1 MTCQDVQNKI
11 LALPDPRRVPELFRE
26 HLESCPACLAWWKQA
41 ARLEGLLEQLPAP
54 PPPADK
60 KTALIDELTSVGPVI
75 RTIPRPAAVDR
86 PLITRRM
93 LAYAG
98 GLAAA
103 VLVGVGVWLAVR
115 PSNRP
120 EAPTVAQRYPLLT
133 SVREKNVALSRAETP
148 AKRLEIL
155 GGLADDL
162 AAETRSLA
170 RVANPEE
177 LNELAGWYRRVVN
190 DGIVRQAENLPRHG
204 ITPDQKRTLLEGL
217 AARLAETGAEA
228 ERLANEAP
236 PESKPALKR
245 IAETAREGQQRLT
258 RLSREA

>member
-11 LALPDPRRVPELFRE
+11 LILPDPRRVPEPLRE
-26 HLESCPACLAWWKQA
+26 HLDGCPACLAWWKQA
-41 ARLEGLLEQLPAP
+41 AWLERLLEQLPAP

-60 KTALIDELTSVGPVI
+60 KTALIDELTSAGPIIHTV
-75 RTIPRPAAVDR
+75 PRPAAADR
-86 PLITRRM
+86 PLVTRRT

-115 PSNRP
+115 PSGKP
-120 EAPTVAQRYPLLT
+120 EPPAVAQRHPLLDKM
-133 SVREKNVALSRAETP
+133 VQRDVALARAETP

-155 GGLADDL
+155 GALADDL
-162 AAETRSLA
+162 ATETRSLA

-177 LNELAGWYRRVVN
+177 LNELAGWYKRVVN

-204 ITPDQKRTLLEGL
+204 LTPDQKKALLDGL
-217 AARLAETGAEA
+217 AAKLAETGAEA
-228 ERLANEAP
+228 DRLANEAP

-245 IAETAREGQQRLT
+245 IAETARDGQQRLSK
-258 RLSREA
+258 LAREA

>member
-1 MTCQDVQNKI
+1 MRN
-11 LALPDPRRVPELFRE
+11 DPSGASRSFWV
-26 HLESCPACLAWWKQA
+26 S
-41 ARLEGLLEQLPAP
+41 
-54 PPPADK
+54 
-60 KTALIDELTSVGPVI
+60 
-75 RTIPRPAAVDR
+75 
-86 PLITRRM
+86 
-93 LAYAG
+93 
-98 GLAAA
+98 
-103 VLVGVGVWLAVR
+103 
-115 PSNRP
+115 
-120 EAPTVAQRYPLLT
+120 PTVAQRYPLLT